1 MLPSFS
7 VKKPLTVIIA
17 VCLVIVLGVI
27 SFTNLS
33 TDLLPSMNFP
43 YVVLYTTYAG
53 ASPEKVETALTKPM
67 ESAIATL
74 SGVSEVRSIS
84 AENVSMIVIE
94 YTEETDVD
102 SAMIELSSRVD
113 MVTAQLEDTVGSP
126 VFMKINPDMIP
137 Q

>member
-43 YVVLYTTYAG
+43 YDIRRR
-53 ASPEKVETALTKPM
+53 KP
-67 ESAIATL
+67 
-74 SGVSEVRSIS
+74 
-84 AENVSMIVIE
+84 
-94 YTEETDVD
+94 
-102 SAMIELSSRVD
+102 
-113 MVTAQLEDTVGSP
+113 
-126 VFMKINPDMIP
+126 
-137 Q
+137 